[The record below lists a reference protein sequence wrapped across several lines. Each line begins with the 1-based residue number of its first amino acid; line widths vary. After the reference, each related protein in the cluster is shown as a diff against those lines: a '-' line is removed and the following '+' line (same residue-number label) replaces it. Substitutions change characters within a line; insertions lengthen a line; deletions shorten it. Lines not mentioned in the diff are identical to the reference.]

1 MWTDT
6 TRAQHALKGLALPND
21 LTDAEWVL
29 LEPFLLGAIIWLLG
43 DVQGR
48 AARLADEHAQIV

>member
-1 MWTDT
+1 MGAVGTIP
-6 TRAQHALKGLALPND
+6 AAAL
-21 LTDAEWVL
+21 
-29 LEPFLLGAIIWLLG
+29 IWLLG